1 MMNNTILII
10 ENEYNSVKSAFE
22 AANLLEFERKLQFVN
37 VDKAQSV
44 DYSEVES
51 YSAIFVDISL
61 AQKSALDGY
70 GIINKFKEI
79 DVSILSKV
87 IIITGNN
94 KINETLKAKGMDG
107 YNISII
113 IKPLGYKEIASIIR
127 RKAINLSV

>member
-1 MMNNTILII
+1 MNNTILII